1 VAQLE
6 NVKNPELIEHIQR
19 IGKTFLRENT
29 IKTTPKTMIQK
40 RWVIAEKPAEEKIK
54 HLCQTINVSEP
65 IACLLVQRG
74 INNFEEAKSFFNPD
88 LKELHSPFLMK
99 DMEKAVQRLSS
110 AIEKEEKILI
120 YGDYDVDGTTAV
132 ALFFTFLHQITPHC
146 DYYVPDRFTEGYGI
160 STQGIDFAAE
170 QGFSLI
176 VSLDCGIKSPDKVL
190 YAQSKGIDCI
200 ICDHH
205 EPDMDNLPQA
215 VAVLDAKRKDCSYPY
230 KELSGCGVGFKLLA
244 ALCEVKNIPL
254 QKLYELT
261 DFLAVSICADIV
273 PITGENRI
281 LTHFGIERLN
291 NNPKAG
297 LATLMD
303 IAGLKKNEETEKF
316 DVNVRSIVFGIA
328 PRINAAGRLK
338 HASAAVDLMLAKNQE
353 DAIKLADALHLRN
366 QERQSIDKSIT
377 EEALAMIQKY
387 YADANSSV
395 LFNPKWHK
403 GVVGIVAS
411 RCIENYYRPTIVLT
425 EHNGKITGSA
435 RSVDGFDLY
444 AALCECDDLLDQWGG
459 HTHAAGMT
467 LSANNLDAFRK
478 KFEEVVKK
486 QIKAEQKIPP
496 IYIDTVIDFH
506 QINFKFFEVLKRFE
520 PHGPNNMTPIFMT
533 ENVLDNGWGKAI
545 GKDNAHLK
553 LNLYQP
559 ESPQRLYFDA
569 VGFGM
574 SHLLPEIQ
582 SNKPFD
588 VCYTIEE
595 NIYNG
600 NRKLQLKLRDIRQ
613 K

>member
-1 VAQLE
+1 MT
-6 NVKNPELIEHIQR
+6 KN
-19 IGKTFLRENT
+19 
-29 IKTTPKTMIQK
+29 
-40 RWVIAEKPAEEKIK
+40 RWVIAEKPTDEKIK

-65 IACLLVQRG
+65 IATLLVQRG
-74 INNFEEAKSFFNPD
+74 ITSFEQAKSFFNPD
-88 LKELHSPFLMK
+88 LKELYSPFLMK
-99 DMEKAVQRLSS
+99 DMEKAVKRLSD

-132 ALFFTFLHQITPHC
+132 SLFFTFLRQITPHC

-176 VSLDCGIKSPDKVL
+176 VSLDCGIKSADKVL
-190 YAQSKGIDCI
+190 YAQSKGIDFI

-205 EPDMDNLPQA
+205 EPDMNNLPQA
-215 VAVLDAKRKDCSYPY
+215 VAVLDAKRADCAYPY
-230 KELSGCGVGFKLLA
+230 KELSGCGVGFKLLQ
-244 ALCEVKNIPL
+244 ALCLYNNWNLQPL
-254 QKLYELT
+254 YQLL

-281 LTHFGIERLN
+281 LTHFGIQQLKQK
-291 NNPKAG
+291 PKAG

-303 IAGLKKNEETEKF
+303 IAGLKKDEATKTF

-338 HASAAVDLMLAKNQE
+338 HASAAVDLMLAETQQE
-353 DAIKLADALHLRN
+353 AVELADALHLRN
-366 QERQSIDKSIT
+366 QERQTIDKSIT
-377 EEALAMIQKY
+377 EEALAIIQKEY
-387 YADANSSV
+387 PNTASSV

-411 RCIENYYRPTIVLT
+411 RCIESYYRPTIVLT
-425 EHNGKITGSA
+425 EYNGKITGSA

-444 AALCECDDLLDQWGG
+444 RALCECDDLLDQWGG

-467 LSANNLDAFRK
+467 LSADKLEDFRA

-486 QIKAEQKIPP
+486 HLKPEQKIPP
-496 IYIDTVIDFH
+496 IYIDTVIDLQ

-520 PHGPNNMTPIFMT
+520 PHGPSNMTPVFMT

-545 GKDNAHLK
+545 GKNNAHLK
-553 LNLYQP
+553 LNVYQP
-559 ESPQRLYFDA
+559 ESSQRIHFDA
-569 VGFGM
+569 IGFGM
-574 SHLLPEIQ
+574 SHFLPEIQ
-582 SNKPFD
+582 NNKPFD
-588 VCYTIEE
+588 ICYTIEE

-600 NRKLQLKLRDIRQ
+600 NRKLQLKLRDIRW